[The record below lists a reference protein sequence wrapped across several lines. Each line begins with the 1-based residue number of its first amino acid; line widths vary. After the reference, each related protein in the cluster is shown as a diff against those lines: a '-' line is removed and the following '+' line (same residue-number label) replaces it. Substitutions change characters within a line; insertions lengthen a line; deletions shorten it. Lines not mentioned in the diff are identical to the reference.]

1 MKFIAITLI
10 SCALLV
16 GCATN
21 DYDKYTSASVEMQ
34 LAKSRAEEARYK
46 ALETIAKTGN
56 ETAKVAAVMALQ
68 SGQNQAS
75 PQGIAQPKSNA
86 EIALGWAS
94 VLVPAVAQMHSVA
107 NQTKLGM
114 HSSDN
119 ATSLAKDTNKTNDR
133 KTKTKQKRKRPVNC
147 TFLYLLIGVW
157 GKNFFIY
164 TSYFENGDLTFMN
177 WKVNGK
183 F

>member
-10 SCALLV
+10 SCALLA

-68 SGQNQAS
+68 SGQNQTS

-94 VLVPAVAQMHSVA
+94 VVVPAVAQMHSVA
-107 NQTKLGM
+107 NQTKLGI

-119 ATSLAKDTNKTNDR
+119 TTSLAKDTNKTMLGISGLI
-133 KTKTKQKRKRPVNC
+133 TVPEPTVVMQPAPLIVRPEVVDPKIVNPV
-147 TFLYLLIGVW
+147 IV
-157 GKNFFIY
+157 
-164 TSYFENGDLTFMN
+164 SR
-177 WKVNGK
+177 
-183 F
+183 

>member
-114 HSSDN
+114 HSGDN
-119 ATSLAKDTNKTNDR
+119 ATSLAKDTNKTMLGISGLI
-133 KTKTKQKRKRPVNC
+133 TVPEPTVVMQPTPLIVRPEVVDPKIVNPV
-147 TFLYLLIGVW
+147 I
-157 GKNFFIY
+157 I
-164 TSYFENGDLTFMN
+164 SR
-177 WKVNGK
+177 
-183 F
+183 

>member
-1 MKFIAITLI
+1 MKFIAVTLI
-10 SCALLV
+10 SCALLA

-68 SGQNQAS
+68 SGQNQTS
-75 PQGIAQPKSNA
+75 LQGIAQPKSNA

-94 VLVPAVAQMHSVA
+94 VVVPAVAQMHSVA

-119 ATSLAKDTNKTNDR
+119 TTSLAKDTNKTMLGISGLI
-133 KTKTKQKRKRPVNC
+133 TVPEPTVVMQPAPLIVRPEVVDPKIVNPV
-147 TFLYLLIGVW
+147 IV
-157 GKNFFIY
+157 
-164 TSYFENGDLTFMN
+164 SR
-177 WKVNGK
+177 
-183 F
+183 